1 MAKDTGSVK
10 GRFDLVFTVKNI
22 VLSYVLTVVLL
33 LAAAWISTLMTLPRD
48 VTSLA
53 VSVITYLCIG
63 ICGFR
68 EAKHLG
74 TNGLLAGA
82 VCGLVY
88 VAILFIIGCLANGE
102 ISFEAAAALTA
113 GICILCGAIGG
124 IIGVNSGRRR

>member
-10 GRFDLVFTVKNI
+10 GRFDLVFAAKNI
-22 VLSYVLTVVLL
+22 ALSFALTVVLL
-33 LAAAWISTLMTLPRD
+33 LAAAWISTLMTLPREI
-48 VTSLA
+48 TSLT

-68 EAKHLG
+68 EAKRLG
-74 TNGLLAGA
+74 TCGLLSGA

-88 VAILFIIGCLANGE
+88 VIILFVVGCIAKGE
-102 ISFEAAAALTA
+102 ISFGTAAALTA
-113 GICILCGAIGG
+113 GICVLCGAVGG

>member
-10 GRFDLVFTVKNI
+10 GRLDLVFAAKNMM
-22 VLSYVLTVVLL
+22 LSFALTVVLL
-33 LAAAWISTLMTLPRD
+33 LVAAWISTLMTLPREI
-48 VTSLA
+48 TSLA

-68 EAKHLG
+68 EAKRIG
-74 TNGLLAGA
+74 TNGLLSGA

-88 VAILFIIGCLANGE
+88 AVILFLIGCIAKGE
-102 ISFEAAAALTA
+102 ASFGTATVLTA
-113 GICILCGAIGG
+113 GICVMCGAIGG